1 MPWCKISGGEGTQEA
16 VWGPQWNGGHWSNGG
31 SWSNEGPLVI
41 TASCDSP
48 RSVTSPAFV
57 DCPRTFIASLL
68 CLELALH
75 YALTFSVTLH
85 HVTFS
90 APKTPCPS
98 CPHQTLVAD
107 TDKCIFSTQLPMVI
121 GRLTLCCDM
130 FHIPA
135 ASLAVAGLSHPAH
148 CITTT
153 SDFAFLIK
161 TFFHNSGFCQII
173 SDFT

>member
-1 MPWCKISGGEGTQEA
+1 MRSPMEWRALVQLRA
-16 VWGPQWNGGHWSNGG
+16 
-31 SWSNEGPLVI
+31 LVI

-75 YALTFSVTLH
+75 YALTFSVILLY
-85 HVTFS
+85 VTFS
-90 APKTPCPS
+90 ALACPS
-98 CPHQTLVAD
+98 CPHQALVAG

-121 GRLTLCCDM
+121 GHSTLYYM

-135 ASLAVAGLSHPAH
+135 ASKAVAGLSHPSH
-148 CITTT
+148 CKTTT
-153 SDFAFLIK
+153 SVYVFLIK
-161 TFFHNSGFCQII
+161 TFFHNK
-173 SDFT
+173 